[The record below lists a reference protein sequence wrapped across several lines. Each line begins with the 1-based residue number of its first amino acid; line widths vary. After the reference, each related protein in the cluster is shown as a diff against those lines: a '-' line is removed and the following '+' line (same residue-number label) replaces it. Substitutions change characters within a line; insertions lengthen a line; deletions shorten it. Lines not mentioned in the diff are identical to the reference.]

1 MLAIELPAPAGNI
14 SPEASPLRDLLE
26 SARAG
31 VLAVSHDQV
40 APLAVGGTLVTWTA
54 WEASS
59 GAARTAVAKRSA
71 YVYVFGVSGDD
82 HATAGNHAAKV
93 ARDSSGR
100 VHVAWLD
107 SGRPG
112 QEPAVMYRRGIPDD
126 RSGIVSWETDPF
138 RVSDG
143 SAAWNSYVALEASDH
158 AVHLTWWG
166 GRTTNYR
173 RLVRDGGAWRWDPI
187 RDTRAP
193 GPGHDSGPDIAV
205 RSDDE
210 IHVLTPAGN
219 YAITRDGG
227 ATWAPDQVPGVPG
240 ARMKLPGL
248 ALDANG
254 NSHVVFTAVVRGGG
268 NQPPA
273 LRNGYWELRYI
284 RRQVGGGW
292 VDAHH
297 VLAGFPEWSD
307 PGKGQDRLADWA
319 DVAVDARGA
328 VHVVWHGT
336 ANTHA
341 YGRDEAFYIRRPA
354 AGPRAWSP
362 WEAPQALLRADPG
375 PVVHSFAPALAV
387 DPAGD
392 LVLPVFFVDMAK
404 SGRAAFDSVM
414 RIVRAGRV
422 EGPPPLALGNRAG
435 GSRQRASPRRLER
448 VVPDP
453 GAPGGARDGRTRL
466 ARRRAHRRHPERA
479 QITAFDHPSARRD
492 HGPGGIGP
500 LTSTRGLGAGRR
512 RI

>member
-71 YVYVFGVSGDD
+71 YVYVFPFGQTPIGVSGDD

-422 EGPPPLALGNRAG
+422 EGPPLSLSGTARAALDSGRAHDAL
-435 GSRQRASPRRLER
+435 SVWFPTPAPRVARAT
-448 VVPDP
+448 
-453 GAPGGARDGRTRL
+453 DGRVWLDVVHT
-466 ARRRAHRRHPERA
+466 AATPSAHKSPHLIIHQRVE
-479 QITAFDHPSARRD
+479 ITALVGSDR
-492 HGPGGIGP
+492 
-500 LTSTRGLGAGRR
+500 
-512 RI
+512 